1 MLSDYERTFFEW
13 EGRKKPVYV
22 RGGGPAVVVM
32 HEIPGIAPQVVRF
45 ADWVVDAGFRVY
57 MPLLVGEAGR
67 PVSRGYMFKSI
78 ARVCVSR
85 EFSLLASHRSSPI
98 TEWLR
103 ALVRHAH
110 AEAGGK
116 GVGAIGMCLTGN
128 FALSLML
135 EPSLMAPVL
144 SQPSLPFPISAER
157 KAALHV
163 SPAEMQCVRERCAR
177 GAKVLG
183 LRFKGD
189 RTCPPERF
197 ETLRNELGPAFEA
210 IELDDKCANPETLGL
225 TNGAHSVVTLH
236 LIDEDGEPTKEAAK
250 RVIGFFHERLK

>member
-1 MLSDYERTFFEW
+1 MLSDYEHTFFTY
-13 EGRKKPVYV
+13 EGKKKPVYV
-22 RGGGPAVVVM
+22 RGNGPAVVVM
-32 HEIPGIAPQVVRF
+32 HEIPGITPQVIRF

-67 PVSRGYMFKSI
+67 APTRGYILKSI
-78 ARVCVSR
+78 AQVCISR
-85 EFSLLASHRSSPI
+85 EFSLLASHRSSPV

-144 SQPSLPFPISAER
+144 SQPSLPFPIDAER

-163 SPAEMQCVRERCAR
+163 SPTEMQCVRERCAR
-177 GAKVLG
+177 GDKVLG

-197 ETLRNELGPAFEA
+197 QTLRNEIGSAFEA
-210 IELDDKCANPETLGL
+210 IELDDQYANPETLRL

-236 LIDEDGEPTKEAAK
+236 LIDKDGEPTKEAAK
-250 RVIGFFHERLK
+250 RVIGFFRERLK